1 MQTACKDFPNKSI
14 PVSKCSDTYGDLLPL
29 VGLQNPDPTALPVT
43 CVLQGKLWPGF
54 LRLTIAH
61 VENSNVVS
69 LTHSNTTVA
78 GDGVVSAAAVP
89 LARVDLKVPDEAPV
103 KDEGASLVVFI
114 PPVDRRIS
122 KYGNI

>member
-1 MQTACKDFPNKSI
+1 M
-14 PVSKCSDTYGDLLPL
+14 SKCSDTYGDLLPL

-69 LTHSNTTVA
+69 FTHSNTTVA
-78 GDGVVSAAAVP
+78 GDGVVSAATVP
-89 LARVDLKVPDEAPV
+89 LAIVDLEVPDKAPV

-114 PPVDRRIS
+114 PPE
-122 KYGNI
+122 